1 MALSGLER
9 HLEETGSSIASRFLA
24 GFCAGVEQVGQGSKD
39 RKISRVFERQM
50 TVFYASSPIDFGR
63 VGFGA
68 TPRGNR
74 K

>member
-1 MALSGLER
+1 MSGLER

-24 GFCAGVEQVGQGSKD
+24 GCNTGVEKVGQCSKD
-39 RKISRVFERQM
+39 REICRVFERQM
-50 TVFYASSPIDFGR
+50 IAFHASSPIDFGR